1 MTLSKRSTRFRRL
14 ALMLFGVIVGLG
26 IAETALRV
34 IGYSFSECYVPDDS
48 RGYAL
53 RPGISGWN
61 HKEND
66 VFIHINSD
74 GLRDRDHDINK
85 PPNTIRIA
93 IVGDS
98 YAEALQVPLEATFWS
113 VMEKRLNECS
123 LNKRVEIINFGVSG
137 YGTAQELL
145 TLREQVWK
153 YSPDIIL
160 LAFTTYNDII
170 DNSRALKKATDV
182 PYFVYKGD
190 QLVLDD
196 SFRMSADFRWRQSAI
211 GRTGRWL
218 RDHFRVVQ
226 AILEGHRALRIKLA
240 SWRSHQEPL
249 KQAVGPQSRVR
260 AEDVGSENYVYA
272 EPRDQNWSEAW
283 RVTEAL
289 LKQFHEEVEAQ
300 HSKLLVVTLSNGIQV
315 VPNSQLRAEFKQ
327 RMGAKDLSYSDNRV
341 RALGERE
348 GFEVFNLAPQ
358 LLNFAEQ
365 NNVFLH
371 GFSSDLGSG
380 HWNEKGHLVAGEI
393 LSKKLCDEG
402 WLK

>member
-34 IGYSFSECYVPDDS
+34 IGYSFSEFYVPDDS

>member
-1 MTLSKRSTRFRRL
+1 
-14 ALMLFGVIVGLG
+14 MLFGVIVGLG

-34 IGYSFSECYVPDDS
+34 IGYSFSEFYVPDDS